1 MPIKVGDINRTSIIE
16 SYVTEILDGMD
27 FDTLY
32 TFAYESLLE
41 KKELLD
47 NLVLENEILETYPE
61 LLED

>member
-1 MPIKVGDINRTSIIE
+1 MIKISDINRTSMIE

-32 TFAYESLLE
+32 TFAYESLVE

-47 NLVLENEILETYPE
+47 NLNLENEISETYPE
-61 LLED
+61 LLEE